1 MHGTGLRWPP
11 CPDRHGPV
19 GLVHVDAHTDTGDA
33 ALGER
38 LYHGSPFRRCVEERL
53 LDCGRV
59 VQIGIRG
66 SSYDPDP
73 HKYCRE
79 QVN

>member
-1 MHGTGLRWPP
+1 M
-11 CPDRHGPV
+11 
-19 GLVHVDAHTDTGDA
+19 GLVHVDAHTDTGDT

-38 LYHGSPFRRCVEERL
+38 IYHGSPFRRCVEEGL

-73 HKYCRE
+73 NKYCQE
-79 QVN
+79 QVK